1 MSVPDAANS
10 RASSGTGTEAVPQEV
25 FVGMYG
31 TTDTTGEALSRVIED
46 VLLRLNL
53 PLSALRGQTY
63 DGASS
68 MAGQYSDCQAFIR
81 QKNPLALYV
90 HCGAHCV
97 NLVMEAVAVCS
108 PHLNGYMSL
117 APCQCSLV
125 SSRPCLQVTL
135 QTHTTRIAVSA
146 PPSVSDQMD
155 SAGRQHSS
163 SHFSVR
169 ICPRHTQ

>member
-10 RASSGTGTEAVPQEV
+10 RASSGTGTEAAVRDPWPQQSSAV
-25 FVGMYG
+25 
-31 TTDTTGEALSRVIED
+31 TD
-46 VLLRLNL
+46 NL

-68 MAGQYSDCQAFIR
+68 MAGQYSGCQAFIR

-108 PHLNGYMSL
+108 PHLRDPVQWVHELGTLSVQSGKFKAMFAGNAADTYDTYRSL
-117 APCQCSLV
+117 
-125 SSRPCLQVTL
+125 RPLCP
-135 QTHTTRIAVSA
+135 TRWTVR
-146 PPSVSDQMD
+146 VD
-155 SAGRQHSS
+155 SIRRVISQ
-163 SHFSVR
+163 
-169 ICPRHTQ
+169 